1 MYTAQLK
8 QHLQA
13 VEQALPAFLPPT
25 DRPWQTVAD
34 GMHYACTD
42 GGKRLRPVLL
52 LEFCRLCGG
61 DAHSALPF
69 ACAIEMIHAYSLV
82 HDDMPCMDNSPLR
95 RGKPAVHKKYGEDMA
110 LLVGDG
116 LLTYAFE
123 TMLSRVGDIPADRAL
138 SAALELAYSAGIDGM
153 VGGQTIDLESEGQR
167 ISVEQLNLLQSL
179 KTGALLKAACV
190 MGAILG
196 GATREKRLAAEK
208 FGKDVGRA
216 FQIVDDILDAT
227 ADAETLG
234 KPVGADAAA
243 EKSTYV
249 TLLGLP
255 KAKEMAQ
262 KHTDEALSSLD
273 VFGDE
278 ADSLRFLTKALLERC
293 Y

>member
-1 MYTAQLK
+1 
-8 QHLQA
+8 
-13 VEQALPAFLPPT
+13 
-25 DRPWQTVAD
+25 
-34 GMHYACTD
+34 MHYACTD

-61 DAHSALPF
+61 DVQAALPF

-116 LLTYAFE
+116 LLTFAFE
-123 TMLSRVGDIPADRAL
+123 TMLSRIENIPADRVL
-138 SAALELAYSAGIDGM
+138 SAALELAQSAGIDGM
-153 VGGQTIDLESEGQR
+153 VGGQTIDLQSEGKT
-167 ISVEQLNLLQSL
+167 ISVEQLNVLQSL

-196 GATREKRLAAEK
+196 GASSEIRAAAEK
-208 FGKDVGRA
+208 FGKEIGRA

-227 ADAETLG
+227 ADATTLG

-249 TLLGLP
+249 TLLGLQ

-262 KHTDEALSSLD
+262 KHTNEAIEALRL
-273 VFGDE
+273 FGDD
-278 ADSLRFLTKALLERC
+278 ADSLRCLARALLERC

>member
-8 QHLQA
+8 AHLQA
-13 VEQALPAFLPPT
+13 VEQALPVYLPQI
-25 DRPWQTVAD
+25 DRPWETVAD

-61 DAHSALPF
+61 DIKAALPF

-95 RGKPAVHKKYGEDMA
+95 RGKPAVHKQYGEDMA

-123 TMLSRVGDIPADRAL
+123 TILSHAATVPADRVL
-138 SAALELAYSAGIDGM
+138 SAALELAQSAGIEGM
-153 VGGQTIDLESEGQR
+153 VGGQTIDLQSEGHT
-167 ISVEQLNLLQSL
+167 ITIEQLNTLQSL

-196 GATREKRLAAEK
+196 GASA
-208 FGKDVGRA
+208 
-216 FQIVDDILDAT
+216 
-227 ADAETLG
+227 
-234 KPVGADAAA
+234 
-243 EKSTYV
+243 
-249 TLLGLP
+249 
-255 KAKEMAQ
+255 
-262 KHTDEALSSLD
+262 
-273 VFGDE
+273 
-278 ADSLRFLTKALLERC
+278 
-293 Y
+293 

>member
-8 QHLQA
+8 AHLQA
-13 VEQALPAFLPPT
+13 VEQALPVYLPQK
-25 DRPWQTVAD
+25 DHPWETVAD

-52 LEFCRLCGG
+52 LEFCRLCDGEV
-61 DAHSALPF
+61 DTALPF

-123 TMLSRVGDIPADRAL
+123 TMLSHTEGIPANRVLA
-138 SAALELAYSAGIDGM
+138 AALELAHTAGIEGM
-153 VGGQTIDLESEGQR
+153 VGGQTIDLQSEGHT
-167 ISVEQLNLLQSL
+167 ISIEQLNTLQSL

-190 MGAILG
+190 MGAVLG
-196 GATREKRLAAEK
+196 GASAEK
-208 FGKDVGRA
+208 QNAAKLFGEELGRA

-227 ADAETLG
+227 SDAATLG

-249 TLLGLP
+249 TLLGLDEAR
-255 KAKEMAQ
+255 KMAQ
-262 KHTDEALSSLD
+262 KHTEAALAALD
-273 VFGDE
+273 IFGAD
-278 ADSLRFLTKALLERC
+278 ADSLRKLTEDLQNRC

>member
-8 QHLQA
+8 AHLQA
-13 VEQALPAFLPPT
+13 VEQALPVYLPQT
-25 DRPWQTVAD
+25 DHPWKTVAD

-52 LEFCRLCGG
+52 LEFCRLCDGEV
-61 DAHSALPF
+61 DTALPF

-123 TMLSRVGDIPADRAL
+123 TMLSHTEGIPANRVLA
-138 SAALELAYSAGIDGM
+138 AALELAHTAGIEGM
-153 VGGQTIDLESEGQR
+153 VGGQTIDLQSEGHT
-167 ISVEQLNLLQSL
+167 ISIEQLNTLQSL

-190 MGAILG
+190 MGAVLG
-196 GATREKRLAAEK
+196 GASAEK
-208 FGKDVGRA
+208 QNAAKLFGEELGRA

-227 ADAETLG
+227 SDAATLG

-249 TLLGLP
+249 TLLGLDEAR
-255 KAKEMAQ
+255 KMAQ
-262 KHTDEALSSLD
+262 KHTEAALAALD
-273 VFGDE
+273 IFGAD
-278 ADSLRFLTKALLERC
+278 ADSLRKLTEDLQNRC

>member
-8 QHLQA
+8 AHLQA
-13 VEQALPAFLPPT
+13 VEQALPVYLPQI
-25 DRPWQTVAD
+25 DRPWETVAD

-61 DAHSALPF
+61 DTKAALPF

-95 RGKPAVHKKYGEDMA
+95 RGKPAVHKQYGEDMA

-123 TMLSRVGDIPADRAL
+123 TILSHAATVPADRVL
-138 SAALELAYSAGIDGM
+138 SAALELAQSAGIEGM
-153 VGGQTIDLESEGQR
+153 VGGQTIDLQSEGHT
-167 ISVEQLNLLQSL
+167 ITIEQLNTLQSL

-196 GATREKRLAAEK
+196 GASAQQKNAAEM
-208 FGKDVGRA
+208 FGKELGRA

-227 ADAETLG
+227 ADAATLG

-249 TLLGLP
+249 TLLGL
-255 KAKEMAQ
+255 
-262 KHTDEALSSLD
+262 DEARKTAQEHTEAALSALD
-273 VFGDE
+273 IFGDD
-278 ADSLRFLTKALLERC
+278 AASLRQLAQTLQDRC